1 MVAALFVVTF
11 SVSNPFAAFGVFLP
25 VLSEVF
31 GWSRGAIS
39 VALSI
44 NLMIGGIIGFGIGA
58 AADRYGPRLPLT
70 VTVMC
75 AGVGFAL
82 ASTVQTLWH
91 FYVFVGVMAGV
102 GMSGFYV
109 LSTATVSR
117 WFERQRGLAIA
128 LVLIGFNLGFMTGG
142 PLAAQLIQ
150 RLGWRAA
157 YVAFGVGVCLTGGLA
172 SLLVAFPPASER
184 AHGHSLPARTA
195 RPDDRLP
202 SGGVGLRGAVRDRR
216 LWFLTI
222 GWLLQGF
229 TLLMVSVHVVPYARD
244 RGISLE
250 SAALTLT
257 AYGIGAVIGRLAFGS
272 GADRFGG
279 TGTMRLCFVI
289 QTLALVPLL
298 LAPTQAVLLL
308 LVLAFGIGFAGAD
321 TLYVKAAPDVFGVR
335 ALGAI
340 MGVLTLGWRTG
351 AALGPPAAGFVHD
364 ATGAYTV
371 AFGAAP
377 LATAASFVLFMLAA
391 RRTR

>member
-44 NLMIGGIIGFGIGA
+44 NLMIGGVIGFGIGA

-75 AGVGFAL
+75 AGAGFAL

-157 YVAFGVGVCLTGGLA
+157 YIAFGVGVCLTGGPA
-172 SLLVAFPPASER
+172 SLLVRFPTASER
-184 AHGHSLPARTA
+184 AHPDPLPLRRSPPA
-195 RPDDRLP
+195 DRLP
-202 SGGVGLRGAVRDRR
+202 SGGVALREAVRDRR

-229 TLLMVSVHVVPYARD
+229 TLLMVSVHVVPFAHD

-257 AYGIGAVIGRLAFGS
+257 AYGFGAVIGRLAFGS
-272 GADRFGG
+272 AADRFGG
-279 TGTMRLCFVI
+279 TGTMRLCFTI

-298 LAPTQAVLLL
+298 VAPTQAVLLL

-340 MGVLTLGWRTG
+340 MGVLTFGWRTG

-371 AFGAAP
+371 PFGAAP

-391 RRTR
+391 RRGR